1 MTTRTQYLF
10 NASYYR
16 YKTRSEI
23 EILRRQWETFER
35 VENYN
40 FEIRARMNAG
50 YFDQKW
56 YTFLS
61 NAEFLDYRRGQALH
75 IAQFPTVDFTSES
88 EKFVQQSTIIVGV
101 KYETR
106 EAPRGTYFSTSI
118 SDSERMKNQ
127 SDLATYIAV
136 STFNGTHVYKWQFSS
151 DEERLAYDR
160 ASLRL

>member
-1 MTTRTQYLF
+1 MTTRTQYPF
-10 NASYYR
+10 SASFYK
-16 YKTRSEI
+16 YKTMGEI

-40 FEIRARMNAG
+40 FAIRARMNTG

-56 YTFLS
+56 YTFGS
-61 NAEFLDYRRGQALH
+61 NSELLDYRRGRSLH
-75 IAQFPTVDFTSES
+75 IAQYPTIDFTSEN
-88 EKFVQQSTIIVGV
+88 EKFVQQSTIYVGV
-101 KYETR
+101 KYEIR

-136 STFNGTHVYKWQFSS
+136 STFNATHVYKWVFNS
-151 DEERLAYDR
+151 DEERLGYER

>member
-1 MTTRTQYLF
+1 MATRTQYPF
-10 NASYYR
+10 SASYYR

-40 FEIRARMNAG
+40 FAVRARMNSG
-50 YFDQKW
+50 FFDQRF

-61 NAEFLDYRRGQALH
+61 NSELMDYRRGQALH

-88 EKFVQQSTIIVGV
+88 EKFVQQSTIYVGV
-101 KYETR
+101 AYETR

-118 SDSERMKNQ
+118 SDSERIKLQADMNI
-127 SDLATYIAV
+127 YMNV
-136 STFNGTHVYKWQFSS
+136 STFNSTHVYKWVFSS
-151 DEERLAYDR
+151 DEERLAYER

>member
-1 MTTRTQYLF
+1 MSTRTQYPF
-10 NASYYR
+10 SASYYR

-35 VENYN
+35 VENFN
-40 FEIRARMNAG
+40 FAIRNRMNSG

-56 YTFLS
+56 YTFNS
-61 NAEFLDYRRGQALH
+61 NSEYLDYRRGQALH
-75 IAQFPTVDFTSES
+75 IAQFPTVDFQSES
-88 EKFVQQSTIIVGV
+88 EKFVQQSTIIVAV

-106 EAPRGTYFSTSI
+106 EAPRGTFFSTSI
-118 SDSERMKNQ
+118 SDSERMKNE

-136 STFNGTHVYKWQFSS
+136 STFNATHVYKWQFSS

-160 ASLRL
+160 ASLKL